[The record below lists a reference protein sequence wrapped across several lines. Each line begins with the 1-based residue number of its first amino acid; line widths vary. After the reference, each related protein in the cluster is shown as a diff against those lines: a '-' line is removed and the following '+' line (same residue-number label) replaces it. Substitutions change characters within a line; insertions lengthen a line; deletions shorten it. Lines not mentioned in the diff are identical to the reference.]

1 MSGDVRFDG
10 SIRLID
16 AVLADLPIVPADLG
30 QARAELAAARLDR
43 ANPSPRCACAR
54 RGPNQ
59 TPITTSEDVGRVR
72 MCRTTAHRYSVAVTT
87 DATVLVTGG
96 TGFLAGYCIAQL
108 SRAGYRVRF
117 TVRTAARAR
126 DAQRTVAA
134 AGGATDSLTFAV
146 ADLTSDAN
154 WDAAVGGCDY
164 VLHIA
169 SPFPRGVPKVDNE
182 VIAPVRD
189 AALRVLRAARN
200 GGVRRVVL
208 TSSFAAIAYGYPP
221 SRTKPFTEEDWTN
234 TGSLSVRPYIKS
246 RALAER
252 AAWDF
257 AEREGGGMELAVVNP
272 VGIFGPVL
280 GPDLSSSVG
289 IVKAM
294 LEGSLPRAPRL
305 WTSVVDVRDV
315 ADLHLRA
322 MTSPKAAGERFLAAA
337 GDAISYGHIAQTL
350 RDHLGA
356 EASRVPDRELSNWL
370 VRTASPFVPQLR
382 QFRRNLDVVR
392 HTDAAKARTI
402 LDWEPRPSE
411 DAIIATA
418 RSLLDLG
425 LVSD

>member
-1 MSGDVRFDG
+1 M
-10 SIRLID
+10 
-16 AVLADLPIVPADLG
+16 
-30 QARAELAAARLDR
+30 
-43 ANPSPRCACAR
+43 
-54 RGPNQ
+54 
-59 TPITTSEDVGRVR
+59 
-72 MCRTTAHRYSVAVTT
+72 T

-96 TGFLAGYCIAQL
+96 TGFLAGHCISQL
-108 SRAGYRVRF
+108 LRAGYRVRF
-117 TVRTAARAR
+117 TVRSADRAR
-126 DAQRTVAA
+126 DAQRTIAA
-134 AGGATDSLTFAV
+134 AGAATDSLTFAV

-154 WDAAVGGCDY
+154 WDAAVSGCEY

-169 SPFPRGVPKVDNE
+169 SPFPRGVPRTENE
-182 VIAPVRD
+182 VVAPARD
-189 AALRVLRAARN
+189 AVLRVLRAARN
-200 GGVRRVVL
+200 AEARRVVL

-221 SRTKPFTEEDWTN
+221 SRTRPFTEEDWTN

-257 AEREGGGMELAVVNP
+257 AEREAGGMELAVVNP
-272 VGIFGPVL
+272 VGMFGPVL
-280 GPDLSSSVG
+280 GSDLSSSVG

-294 LEGSLPRAPRL
+294 LEGSLPRIPRL

-350 RDHLGA
+350 RDQLGA
-356 EASRVPDRELSNWL
+356 AAGRVPDREMPNWL
-370 VRTASPFVPQLR
+370 IRTASPLVPPLR

-392 HTDAAKARTI
+392 HTDAAKARAV
-402 LDWEPRPSE
+402 LDWKPRPSE

>member
-1 MSGDVRFDG
+1 M
-10 SIRLID
+10 
-16 AVLADLPIVPADLG
+16 
-30 QARAELAAARLDR
+30 
-43 ANPSPRCACAR
+43 
-54 RGPNQ
+54 
-59 TPITTSEDVGRVR
+59 
-72 MCRTTAHRYSVAVTT
+72 T

-96 TGFLAGYCIAQL
+96 TGFLAGHCISQL
-108 SRAGYRVRF
+108 LRAGYRVRF
-117 TVRTAARAR
+117 TVRSAARAR

-134 AGGATDSLTFAV
+134 AGAATDTLTFAV

-154 WDAAVGGCDY
+154 WDAAVGGCEY

-169 SPFPRGVPKVDNE
+169 SPFPRGVPRTENE
-182 VIAPVRD
+182 VVAPARD
-189 AALRVLRAARN
+189 AVLRVLRAARKAGTN
-200 GGVRRVVL
+200 RVVL
-208 TSSFAAIAYGYPP
+208 TSSFAAIGYGYPS
-221 SRTKPFTEEDWTN
+221 SRTQPFTEEDWTN

-257 AEREGGGMELAVVNP
+257 AEREGGGLELAVVNP
-272 VGIFGPVL
+272 VGMFGPVL

-294 LEGSLPRAPRL
+294 LDGSLPRVPRL

-337 GDAISYGHIAQTL
+337 GDAISYGHIARTL
-350 RDHLGA
+350 RGELGSDA
-356 EASRVPDRELSNWL
+356 GRVPDREMPNWL
-370 VRTASPFVPQLR
+370 VRAASPFVPTLR

-392 HTDAAKARTI
+392 HTDAAKARAV
-402 LDWEPRPSE
+402 LDWAPRTSE
-411 DAIIATA
+411 EAIVATA